1 MCRIVGFRDFTY
13 RGDYDLQ
20 QTIVAMRDT
29 LREGGPDDAGHWV
42 DVEHGLA
49 LGHRRLAILDLSSRG
64 HQPMTDGGGRWIV
77 HNGEVYN
84 FQALRRPLAHEAPF
98 ESDTDTEV
106 VLRGFAARGPAVVD
120 ELRGMFAFAVWDEKQ
135 ARLTLVRDRMG
146 IKPLF
151 YYHAD
156 GLFIFAS
163 DVKAFHEHPRFRA
176 RIDPDAL
183 RAYLRYGYVNGPRSI
198 FMDARKLEP
207 GCYLE
212 LGVNQAPRVHRYWD
226 VTQHTGNDALA
237 AISEDEACEELE
249 RRLQE
254 SATLRTISDVPVGVF
269 LSGGVDSSLVTAL
282 VQRESSRRFKTFTIA
297 FEAAEHDE
305 APFARQVAERLGT
318 DHTELLCRR
327 NDAAGVMQE
336 LPHAFGEPFGDPSAI
351 PTLLVSRLA
360 RQHVTVVL
368 CGDGGDELFFG
379 YNHLARNL
387 RQLRATRSLD
397 RLGLSAIAGAALRP
411 LDPGPGT
418 RAWLGNSYW
427 RYEKLRAWLDAG
439 RPSERLA
446 ALRSHQSDAELA
458 RLLPAFA
465 PAGDDFVL
473 STWDRIDTRDP
484 GSFLMLGDL
493 LTYLPEDILTKV
505 DRASMWV
512 ALEGREP
519 LIDHVVAEFAVG
531 LPWRLHYRGNVKKR
545 LLKRV
550 LARHLPHE
558 LVDRPKHGFSVPVES
573 WFRGELSAM
582 MDSYLNRSRLVRE
595 GLFDPDAVG
604 ELRRAHA
611 AGALYD
617 FSKLWFIL
625 AFQMW
630 REAYLP

>member
-1 MCRIVGFRDFTY
+1 MCRIVGFWDFNY
-13 RGDYDLQ
+13 HGDYDLQ

-42 DVEHGLA
+42 DVERGLA
-49 LGHRRLAILDLSSRG
+49 LGHRRLAVLDLSPRG
-64 HQPMTDGGGRWIV
+64 HQPMTDDAGRWIV
-77 HNGEVYN
+77 HNGEVDN
-84 FQALRRPLAHEAPF
+84 FQTLRRPFEDAAPF
-98 ESDTDTEV
+98 RSDTDTEV
-106 VLRGFAARGPAVVD
+106 ILRGFAARGPAVVD
-120 ELRGMFAFAVWDEKQ
+120 ELRGMFALAVWDGRQ

-146 IKPLF
+146 IKPLV

-176 RIDPDAL
+176 RLDPDAL
-183 RAYLRYGYVNGPRSI
+183 RAYMRFGYVTSPRSI

-212 LGVNQAPRVHRYWD
+212 LGVDRTPRLHRYWD
-226 VTQHTGNDALA
+226 VTQHAADDALA
-237 AISEDEACEELE
+237 SIGEDEACEELE

-254 SATLRTISDVPVGVF
+254 SATLRTIADVPVGVF

-282 VQRESSRRFKTFTIA
+282 VQRQSSRRFKTFTVA

-318 DHTELLCRR
+318 EHTELLCRR
-327 NDAAGVMQE
+327 DDAAGVMQE
-336 LPHAFGEPFGDPSAI
+336 LPRAFGEPFGDPSAI

-360 RQHVTVVL
+360 RQHVTVAL

-379 YNHLARNL
+379 YNHHQRNL
-387 RQLRATRSLD
+387 RQFRAARHLD
-397 RLGLSAIAGAALRP
+397 RFGLFAAAGAALRP
-411 LDPGPGT
+411 LNPGPAR

-427 RYEKLRAWLDAG
+427 RYEKLRAWLNAG

-446 ALRSHQSDAELA
+446 ALRSHHSDPELA
-458 RLLPAFA
+458 RLLPGIA
-465 PAGDDFVL
+465 PTGDDFVL
-473 STWDRIDTRDP
+473 QTWDRIETRDP
-484 GSFLMLGDL
+484 GSLLMLGDL

-531 LPWRLHYRGNVKKR
+531 PPLAPALPRQRQEATAQAG
-545 LLKRV
+545 
-550 LARHLPHE
+550 ARAPSPTR
-558 LVDRPKHGFSVPVES
+558 VDRSSEARVQRADGIVVS
-573 WFRGELSAM
+573 WGARRDDGCLS
-582 MDSYLNRSRLVRE
+582 RS
-595 GLFDPDAVG
+595 
-604 ELRRAHA
+604 
-611 AGALYD
+611 
-617 FSKLWFIL
+617 
-625 AFQMW
+625 
-630 REAYLP
+630 